1 MFYSF
6 VLLIALVAATYLYDK
21 HFGVKEY
28 NALAKKFSRLK
39 RMEHV
44 FTRADHNPVLSPQPY
59 SHWQN
64 ECAFNPAVIKDEQG
78 KIHLIYRAI
87 GSDGLSRFGY
97 ASSTDNGQTFERCPY
112 PVFESATPHL
122 LGNIDRRNKVYSPKM
137 YPSGGSWG
145 GYEDP
150 RIVLIGDRVY
160 MTYIAFGGWSSIRMA
175 LTSISLSDLQEK
187 KWNWKRPT
195 FISKEGERHK
205 NWVLFPEKINGKY
218 AIFHGIVPKIY
229 VDYVDSLTE
238 PFVISSPRPEGPQPG
253 RKDFWD
259 NKMRGIGPPP
269 LKTGLGWLIL
279 YHAIDDQEPH
289 KYKLGAMIVD
299 LHDPTKILYRSPEPV
314 LTPDMHY
321 ENDGKPGI
329 VYASGAYIE
338 HDTLYVY
345 YGGGDKHV
353 CIAETP
359 IKELLNYLVTH
370 GKQ

>member
-6 VLLIALVAATYLYDK
+6 ALLIAIVALTVLYDK
-21 HFGVKEY
+21 HFGGKAVSEF
-28 NALAKKFSRLK
+28 AKKLTRIK
-39 RMEHV
+39 RFEHPL
-44 FTRADHNPVLSPQPY
+44 TRAPHNPVLSPTPY
-59 SHWQN
+59 SHWQS
-64 ECAFNPAVIKDEQG
+64 ECAFNPAVIHDDEG

-87 GSDGLSRFGY
+87 GGDGLSRFGY
-97 ASSTDNGQTFERCPY
+97 ASSTDGGATFERVPY
-112 PVFESATPHL
+112 PVFESATPEL
-122 LGNIDRRNKVYSPKM
+122 MGERRKKVYSPRL

-160 MTYIAFGGWSSIRMA
+160 MTYIAFGGWSSIRMG
-175 LTSISLSDLQEK
+175 LTSIALADLKEK
-187 KWNWKRPT
+187 KWNWKRPI
-195 FISKEGERHK
+195 FISPEGERHK

-218 AIFHGIVPKIY
+218 AIFHGIVPNIY

-238 PFVISSPRPEGPQPG
+238 PFTIHSPRPEGPQPG

-269 LKTGLGWLIL
+269 IKTGLGWLIL
-279 YHAIDDQEPH
+279 YHAIDELESH
-289 KYKLGAMIVD
+289 KYKIGAMILD
-299 LHDPTKILYRSPEPV
+299 MHDPTKILYRSPEPV
-314 LTPDMHY
+314 LSPDMHY

-329 VYASGAYIE
+329 VYASGAYI
-338 HDTLYVY
+338 HGDKLYVY

-353 CIAETP
+353 CIAETS